1 MRIKRLLCAFLS
13 AALLM
18 INTLTMSAAAYSF
31 TPYTSDGE
39 GGTTPIKLYSEAVYM
54 VNTDTGDVLVDINAD
69 EQRVPAS
76 LTKIMTA
83 VVLLE
88 KYKDDPDAL
97 KTDKVSAGSEAF
109 DELYGTGASTAD
121 IRPDEVV
128 SYYDLLC
135 ALMIPSACEA
145 GNIIA
150 MNIGKSLD
158 GFVELMNKEA
168 EILGMENSH
177 FSNSHGLFT
186 NQNYTTCKDMYK
198 LAKYAYDTFP
208 VFREIVA
215 MPTYNLDATEEHPDG
230 TLIINTNEMLDETS
244 EYYYSPVKGIKTG
257 TTDEAGRCLVSCA
270 SLDGKN
276 YMIVSMGAPLYR
288 LDEEKEE
295 IEKQKKEEEE
305 AKAKEEEEKAEN
317 AGQSADGTT
326 EQTEQYDDTTGYT
339 EEYTDEYTEQQG
351 YTDDGTNEYT
361 EEMTV
366 DGMYAETEEGT
377 DQNEPEAVMYNMIDH
392 KHLYQW
398 AFYHMVSTDFI
409 NTNSEI
415 VDVKVEFS
423 DKSDT
428 VNLRPAE
435 GFKREWPDN
444 IEMKEIE
451 QKIDLKEN
459 IVAPVN
465 KGDALGTLSLYYKGE
480 KLTSVDLVAATSLE
494 RDTNSSRLKIAKAF
508 FHSPQFKLCVAFI
521 ILLFVGYSGWFIYA
535 LQHKYVRQQPSHKAH
550 NEDDE

>member
-1 MRIKRLLCAFLS
+1 MKLKKLLCTFLG
-13 AALLM
+13 AALFM
-18 INTLTMSAAAYSF
+18 INTLPLCASAYSF
-31 TPYTSDGE
+31 TPYTNDDE
-39 GGTTPIKLYSEAVYM
+39 GGTVPIKIYSESVYM
-54 VNTDTGDVLVDINAD
+54 VNTDTGDVLVDINSD
-69 EQRVPAS
+69 EKRVPAS

-88 KYKDDPDAL
+88 KYKDNPEDL
-97 KTDKVSAGSEAF
+97 KTDMVSAGSEAF

-135 ALMIPSACEA
+135 ALLIPSACEA

-150 MNIGKSLD
+150 LNISDSLEHFCD
-158 GFVELMNKEA
+158 LMNKEA
-168 EILGMENSH
+168 KILGMNDSH
-177 FSNSHGLFT
+177 FSNAHGLFS
-186 NQNYTTCKDMYK
+186 NQNYSTCKDLYK

-215 MPTYNLDATEEHPDG
+215 MPACNLDPTDEHPDG

-257 TTDEAGRCLVSCA
+257 TTDEAGRCLISCA
-270 SLDGKN
+270 SMDGKN

-295 IEKQKKEEEE
+295 AAQKKLEEEQLQAQIE
-305 AKAKEEEEKAEN
+305 QAQNGGEQ
-317 AGQSADGTT
+317 QSE
-326 EQTEQYDDTTGYT
+326 EQTTDDGTGYT
-339 EEYTDEYTEQQG
+339 EQPQEENTEDYTDEYTEW
-351 YTDDGTNEYT
+351 DDGTGEYT
-361 EEMTV
+361 EEYAV
-366 DGMYAETEEGT
+366 DEYMSGDSEQTGE
-377 DQNEPEAVMYNMIDH
+377 QVMYSMIDH

-398 AFYHMVSTDFI
+398 AFYHLVSTDFI

-415 VDVKVEFS
+415 VDVKVEFAA
-423 DKSDT
+423 KSDT

-444 IEMKEIE
+444 IKLSEVK

-459 IVAPVN
+459 IVAPVY
-465 KGDALGTLSLYYKGE
+465 KGDALGTLSLYYKDE
-480 KLTSVDLVAATSLE
+480 KIASVDLVAATSLE
-494 RDTNSSRLKIAKAF
+494 RDDNASRIRVAKSFTSSA
-508 FHSPQFKLCVAFI
+508 QFKLCVAFI
-521 ILLFVGYSGWFIYA
+521 VIMFIGYSSWFVYT
-535 LQHKYVRQQPSHKAH
+535 LQHKYVRKGKPDSD
-550 NEDDE
+550 EDEEE